1 MPISCVIPGPEGS
14 CAATARYCQNTVCA
28 SASRPKSHSRPKSV
42 ASAGVDYAV
51 QLPVLPKAG
60 CQLAAVSAP

>member
-1 MPISCVIPGPEGS
+1 M
-14 CAATARYCQNTVCA
+14 CA

-60 CQLAAVSAP
+60 CQLAAVSMNLESLSDAKSWIISEV